1 MDNAL
6 IIAIISPVLITIGG
20 LFTWFL
26 KSKREDILLAD
37 EKTREFKLK
46 TYESLLE
53 PFYILFTFNLSQKE
67 KDKGVNKMLS
77 VEYRK
82 AAFNLM
88 TFGSDDVVK
97 SYNKLMQAFFN
108 IKSEDFQ
115 DDGNEY
121 AVIMLSALSDLLLN
135 IRKDIY
141 TKRTKLKRSELL
153 EFMITD
159 ITKHQN
165 RINQKR

>member
-1 MDNAL
+1 MDNTL
-6 IIAIISPVLITIGG
+6 IIAILSPILLTFGGLIT
-20 LFTWFL
+20 WFI

-37 EKTREFKLK
+37 ENTRDFKLK

-53 PFYILFTFNLSQKE
+53 PFYVLFTFTLSQKE
-67 KDKGVNKMLS
+67 KDKGINKMLS
-77 VEYRK
+77 LEYRK

-97 SYNKLMQAFFN
+97 SYNKLMQAFFT
-108 IKSEDFQ
+108 IKSEDFK
-115 DDGNEY
+115 DGGNDY
-121 AVIMLSALSDLLLN
+121 AVIMLALLSDLLLN

-141 TKRTKLKRSELL
+141 TKKTRLKKSEML

-159 ITKHQN
+159 IKKHQN
-165 RINQKR
+165 KINRK